1 MACVGDSWCPS
12 YAPSCNLATHKCV
25 CRIPSAGNLVQN
37 PGFETNLAGWTA
49 STPPMQSYW
58 TSDDADGCHP
68 DPGSGLPGSG
78 SVSGA
83 ATDGDPSQCVSLNGG
98 GAGNYYFGAKFKFVN
113 TWNTSFCTVSFYNDA
128 SCTLLNTNSLYTQ
141 MGPDTTDP
149 YAAPSWRSY
158 YIIEPAPVGAQSAK
172 ILCATDNSTTEM
184 DQFFLNKGAA
194 NF

>member
-1 MACVGDSWCPS
+1 MACVDDSWCPS

-37 PGFETNLAGWTA
+37 PGFETNLTGWTT
-49 STPPMQSYW
+49 SNSYW

-83 ATDGDPSQCVSLNGG
+83 
-98 GAGNYYFGAKFKFVN
+98 AKFKFVN

-128 SCTLLNTNSLYTQ
+128 SCTLLNTNSLYTP
-141 MGPDTTDP
+141 MGPATNDP
-149 YAAPSWRSY
+149 NAAPSWRLY
-158 YIIEPAPVGAQSAK
+158 YIIEPAPVGAQSAR

-184 DQFFLNKGAA
+184 DQFFLSKSAA